1 MKNRKQIGFA
11 IRFNESEETKSH
23 LDILR
28 EEGKVLWGAW
38 SKPGSKATFSPR
50 TYTIVNQEGCYYYA
64 IGQTTVWKMHVL
76 QALTTEEVKE
86 QQMEYLIPAY
96 YTIDKPVY
104 IWYLIDDIKDYENRN
119 CLSVLYSS
127 GGKTLEY
134 VHQIPGN
141 MPWSVYSSGSDIEHY
156 VPNIIPRT
164 VNKFATERGKLTAGL
179 RYDILKRD
187 GFRCQI
193 CGRKIADDPDL
204 VLHVDHILPISKG
217 GLTTWDNLR
226 TLCQDCNLGKSNKI
240 EN

>member
-1 MKNRKQIGFA
+1 MNKEQIGFA
-11 IRFNESEETKSH
+11 IRFNETEETKSH

-38 SKPGSKATFSPR
+38 RKPGSKVNFSER
-50 TYTIVNQEGCYYYA
+50 IKNIINSNTSFYYA
-64 IGQTTVWKMHVL
+64 IGQTTVWKMHVIK
-76 QALTTEEVKE
+76 ALTSNEVIE
-86 QQMEYLIPAY
+86 QKLEYLIPSY
-96 YTIDKPVY
+96 YTINKPVY

-127 GGKTLEY
+127 GGNNLENI
-134 VHQIPGN
+134 HQIPGN
-141 MPWSVYSSGSDIEHY
+141 APWGVYSNGNEIEHY

-164 VNKFATERGKLTAGL
+164 VNKFATERGKLTSSL

-193 CGRKIADDPDL
+193 CGRKISDDPDL
-204 VLHVDHILPISKG
+204 ILHVDHIIPISKG
-217 GLTTWDNLR
+217 GLTIWNNLR

-240 EN
+240 E